1 MALGGRCAK
10 KHGTVEPLQHNTIET
25 SIAALRNGRLAI
37 GCRAQ
42 DDKANARAHQQSRA
56 RVIGPTY
63 YLETLSSR
71 GNCAHRNLMVL

>member
-42 DDKANARAHQQSRA
+42 DDKANARARTNNPVPALSAPPTTLRPFPREVTA
-56 RVIGPTY
+56 RTAI
-63 YLETLSSR
+63 
-71 GNCAHRNLMVL
+71 